1 MAEVEELLDQNN
13 PEEMAKED
21 KKSKN
26 YNKRI
31 NCNRC
36 GKKIRDDRLN
46 NHQNSKN
53 CKTSHAIYSVD

>member
-1 MAEVEELLDQNN
+1 MVEVEELLEKNN
-13 PEEMAKED
+13 PQEMAKEN

-46 NHQNSKN
+46 NH
-53 CKTSHAIYSVD
+53 